1 MPQKRT
7 RSSRPVEK
15 AGSQEEK
22 FPSGN
27 YIVFLS
33 HSSRDT
39 WLAVQLKKMIEIEI
53 PGVEVWLDEFS
64 LTGGEEINL
73 ALRTGMRRSSEVIVI
88 VSNESL
94 RSQWVAWEIGM
105 AAAWKKRITPLL
117 NNVDYDAMAPLKGV
131 KSYELN
137 MFERFLIELRRRAT
151 KPSRV

>member
-1 MPQKRT
+1 
-7 RSSRPVEK
+7 
-15 AGSQEEK
+15 
-22 FPSGN
+22 
-27 YIVFLS
+27 
-33 HSSRDT
+33 
-39 WLAVQLKKMIEIEI
+39 
-53 PGVEVWLDEFS
+53 
-64 LTGGEEINL
+64 
-73 ALRTGMRRSSEVIVI
+73 MRRSSEVIVI